1 MANIILRGN
10 TWHARLAI
18 PARLRHVFNKR
29 EFTQSLKTS
38 SKPVA
43 AKQVIEI
50 VANWRLEIAA
60 ASGNGAAIDILASE
74 LKQRIAEE
82 KSRGKYASEELGMT
96 ASDAYAD
103 HYAESLPEH
112 DQQRFYDV
120 LTGRKSLPFNFKI
133 IVWADQVYSNN
144 KTANAAVASIE
155 RFSLHTPLLDDV
167 TRSNIKRWLSGETRA
182 KATVEKDLSFLRSY
196 WLHLEDIGAVSE
208 DNQPF
213 LNIKLPD
220 TIKNP
225 KKKREP
231 FTNADLNTLFD
242 GIVNDKT
249 VMLASLISLHTGARI
264 AEVMAL
270 KISDVIIVDGIEC
283 LHIDGT
289 KSHAAIRDVPIH
301 PSISLVIED
310 LIADGN
316 DRWLIPNTG
325 NKQSSKS
332 RGNAVGKRFGRL
344 KTKMGFPSTK
354 VFHSLRKSF
363 VTACE
368 QAGAIEGVVADIVGH
383 EKQSM
388 TFGVYS
394 GGSSIKQRVEVMN
407 TISFDQEIAPICSL
421 KRHEREP
428 D

>member
-1 MANIILRGN
+1 
-10 TWHARLAI
+10 
-18 PARLRHVFNKR
+18 
-29 EFTQSLKTS
+29 
-38 SKPVA
+38 VA

-167 TRSNIKRWLSGETRA
+167 TRSNIKRWLSRETRA

-301 PSISLVIED
+301 PSISLVIQD

-394 GGSSIKQRVEVMN
+394 GGSSIKQRLEVMN

>member
-18 PARLRHVFNKR
+18 PASLRHVFNKR

-43 AKQVIEI
+43 AKQAIEI
-50 VANWRLEIAA
+50 VANWKLEIAA
-60 ASGNGAAIDILASE
+60 ANGDGTAVDILASE

-82 KSRGKYASEELGMT
+82 KIRGQYANKELGMT

-103 HYAESLPEH
+103 HYADSLPQR

-120 LTGRKSLPFNFKI
+120 LTGRKSLPFDFKSK
-133 IVWADQVYSNN
+133 VWAEQVYTNN
-144 KTANAAVASIE
+144 KTANAAIASIE
-155 RFSLHTPLLDDV
+155 RFSLHTRLLDDV
-167 TRSNIKRWLSGETRA
+167 TRSNIKRWLSRETRA

-196 WLHLEDIGAVSE
+196 WQHLEDIGAVSE

-213 LNIKLPD
+213 LNVKLPD

-231 FTNADLNTLFD
+231 FTNADLAILFD
-242 GIVNDKT
+242 GIVSDKT

-270 KISDVIIVDGIEC
+270 KISDVIAVDNVEC

-289 KSHAAIRDVPIH
+289 KSQAAIRDVPIH
-301 PSISLVIED
+301 PSISPVIKD
-310 LIADGN
+310 LIADDN

-325 NKQSSKS
+325 SKQTSKS
-332 RGNAVGKRFGRL
+332 RENAVGKRFGRL

-383 EKQSM
+383 EKQTM

-394 GGSSIKQRVEVMN
+394 GGSSIKQRLEVMN
-407 TISFDQEIAPICSL
+407 AINFDQEIAPIWSL
-421 KRHEREP
+421 KIQE
-428 D
+428 

>member
-394 GGSSIKQRVEVMN
+394 GGSSIKQRLEVMN